1 MKPMKP
7 EAQAPMDA
15 LREID
20 TVILRTSEHGMRLIQ
35 QNAEVSMV
43 HAQVGFLQVLYRRRE
58 GILRELHKQGYSDGD
73 IYGRGR
79 WKDEG
84 RADARDCADAAAGH
98 VAG

>member
-7 EAQAPMDA
+7 EAQAPMEA

-35 QNAEVSMV
+35 QHAEVSMI
-43 HAQVGFLQVLYRRRE
+43 HAQVGFLQTLYRRRD
-58 GILRELHKQGYSDGD
+58 GILRDLHTKGYTDGD

-79 WKDEG
+79 WKDERG
-84 RADARDCADAAAGH
+84 ADAGDCATATAGH

>member
-1 MKPMKP
+1 MKP
-7 EAQAPMDA
+7 EAQSTMET

-35 QNAEVSMV
+35 QHAEVSMV

-79 WKDEG
+79 WKDERG
-84 RADARDCADAAAGH
+84 EDAGDCAAADAGN